1 MPLFRAGATDD
12 LPALTELYNHYI
24 ANSHFTFDVASHSV
38 EARAGWFSRFHSS
51 GPHQLVVA
59 TEGER
64 LLGYACS
71 GPLREKAAYATSVEV
86 SVYLSPAQTGRGLGR
101 ALYQRLFDRLAV
113 EDVHRAYAGVALPNP
128 ASERLHLALGFAPIG
143 TYDEVGRKFGR
154 YWSVRWYE
162 KALIRRAEG

>member
-1 MPLFRAGATDD
+1 MPLLRTGAADD
-12 LPALTELYNHYI
+12 LPALTQLYNHYI
-24 ANSHFTFDVASHSV
+24 ANSHFTFDVAPYTV
-38 EARAGWFSRFHSS
+38 ETRAAWFSRFHPS

-71 GPLREKAAYATSVEV
+71 GSLREKAAYSTSVEV
-86 SVYLSPAQTGRGLGR
+86 SVYLVPGETGRGLGR
-101 ALYQRLFDRLAV
+101 ALYQQLFARLAQ
-113 EDVHRAYAGVALPNP
+113 EDVHRGYAGVALPNP
-128 ASERLHLALGFAPIG
+128 ASERFHLALGFAPIG

-162 KALIRRAEG
+162 KALAGRGNA